1 MFARQHPMLFFFL
14 MFALIVAITL
24 IILSLLFSW
33 GFRGVTKMG
42 QWEEPE
48 GEKIGIVEVRGP
60 IIASE
65 MALRHLKEFR
75 DDEAIKAVV
84 VRIDSPGGGVGASQE
99 IYQAVKKTAGQKPVV
114 VSMGGVAASGGYYI
128 ASAAPYIMANPG
140 TITGS
145 IGVIMGYTNVESLLE
160 KIGVY
165 PVVIKS
171 GKYKDTGSPTREL
184 TKEERQ
190 LLQGLSDDLHDQFI
204 QDIADGRQMD
214 ESKVRA
220 IANGSVFS
228 GKTALSHGLVDR
240 LGNLNDA
247 VAWAGEEA
255 GLTGKLQMVYPIEE
269 PYERFL
275 RFFEGSVQ
283 TFISNTA
290 FSRLRPAYRYAP

>member
-1 MFARQHPMLFFFL
+1 MTQL
-14 MFALIVAITL
+14 
-24 IILSLLFSW
+24 
-33 GFRGVTKMG
+33 GD
-42 QWEEPE
+42 WEKPE
-48 GEKIGIVEVRGP
+48 GDQIGIVEVRGP
-60 IIASE
+60 IMTSE
-65 MALRHLKEFR
+65 TTLRHLKEFR
-75 DDEAIKAVV
+75 EDDAVKAVV

-99 IYQAVKKTAGQKPVV
+99 IYQAVKRTAGQKPVV
-114 VSMGGVAASGGYYI
+114 ASMGGVAASGGYYI
-128 ASAAPYIMANPG
+128 AAAAPYIMANPG

-184 TKEERQ
+184 TTEERQ

-214 ESKVRA
+214 AANVRA
-220 IANGSVFS
+220 VANGSVFS

-255 GLTGKLQMVYPIEE
+255 GLTGELQMVYPNEE
-269 PYERFL
+269 PYERFI
-275 RFFEGSVQ
+275 RFFGESVQ

-290 FSRLRPAYRYAP
+290 FSHMRPAYRYAP

>member
-1 MFARQHPMLFFFL
+1 MG
-14 MFALIVAITL
+14 ISGVA
-24 IILSLLFSW
+24 
-33 GFRGVTKMG
+33 KMG
-42 QWEEPE
+42 QREEPE
-48 GEKIGIVEVRGP
+48 GDQVGIVEVVGP

-65 MALRHLKEFR
+65 TTLRHLKEFR
-75 DDEAIKAVV
+75 ENEAIKAVV
-84 VRIDSPGGGVGASQE
+84 MRIDSPGGGVGASQE
-99 IYQAVKKTAGQKPVV
+99 IYQAVKRTAGQKPVV
-114 VSMGGVAASGGYYI
+114 ISMGGVAASGGYYI
-128 ASAAPYIMANPG
+128 AAAAPYIMANPG

-214 ESKVRA
+214 AAKVRA
-220 IANGSVFS
+220 VADGSVFS

-255 GLTGKLQMVYPIEE
+255 GLTGKLQMVYPSEE
-269 PYERFL
+269 PYERLL
-275 RFFEGSVQ
+275 RFFDESVQ

>member
-1 MFARQHPMLFFFL
+1 MLFFLL
-14 MFALIVAITL
+14 MFALIVAVTL
-24 IILSLLFSW
+24 IMISLLFSW
-33 GFRGVTKMG
+33 GFRGVAKMG

-48 GEKIGIVEVRGP
+48 GDQVGIVEVVGP

-65 MALRHLKEFR
+65 TTLRHLKEFR
-75 DDEAIKAVV
+75 ENEAIKAVV

-99 IYQAVKKTAGQKPVV
+99 IYQAVKRTARQKPVV
-114 VSMGGVAASGGYYI
+114 ISMGGVAASGGYYI
-128 ASAAPYIMANPG
+128 AAAAPYIMANPG

-214 ESKVRA
+214 AAKVRA
-220 IANGSVFS
+220 VADGSVFS

-255 GLTGKLQMVYPIEE
+255 GLTGKLQMVYPSEE
-269 PYERFL
+269 PYERLL
-275 RFFEGSVQ
+275 RFFDESVQ